1 MRCPYCAAAYS
12 LSARM
17 QITLLAHRN
26 HLLNQRPNLFGLRLR
41 CLYTT
46 VLEHGRV
53 KTKEAKAKEVR
64 PLVEKVITV
73 SKKGDLHSRRKAIR
87 LLRNKDISYDLINEI
102 APRYVDRPGG
112 YTRIMK
118 LGPRPG
124 DAAEMA
130 YLELV

>member
-1 MRCPYCAAAYS
+1 
-12 LSARM
+12 M
-17 QITLLAHRN
+17 QPSHRRQMLAN
-26 HLLNQRPNLFGLRLR
+26 
-41 CLYTT
+41 LYTT

-53 KTKEAKAKEVR
+53 KTTEAKAKEVR

-112 YTRIMK
+112 YTRIMN
-118 LGPRPG
+118 LALPPG
-124 DAAEMA
+124 KAGGMPTWSLSRQA
-130 YLELV
+130 